1 MAHDNAPEVQFHWAL
16 ILGFADRQA
25 MNAFFKSNEL
35 KRLSSRMAVFSSAI
49 HAYDVEKT
57 FVFIDNGRRVNP

>member
-1 MAHDNAPEVQFHWAL
+1 MAHDNAPDVQFHGAL
-16 ILGFADRQA
+16 ILGFAGRQA
-25 MNAFFKSNEL
+25 INVFFKSNEL

-57 FVFIDNGRRVNP
+57 LVFIDNGRRVSP

>member
-1 MAHDNAPEVQFHWAL
+1 L

-25 MNAFFKSNEL
+25 MNTFFKSNEL

-49 HAYDVEKT
+49 HTYDFEKT
-57 FVFIDNGRRVNP
+57 LVFIDNGWRVNP